1 MFHFFHNRKKET
13 KRIYLYYKHFLLN
26 WETEMANY
34 ISEDQIEKAIIEV
47 FTHNLGYRHINCL
60 ESDTTGRQAET
71 DVVIKP
77 LLRRKLADLNK
88 GLPESAID
96 EAFEQ
101 LCQTRLDKSE
111 FEANKEIAGLIKNG
125 IQLEIN
131 NSNGR
136 KETVN
141 VKVVDFN
148 EPTKNDYLVVSQ
160 LWIHACC
167 QRGLDRC

>member
-1 MFHFFHNRKKET
+1 
-13 KRIYLYYKHFLLN
+13 
-26 WETEMANY
+26 MANY

-77 LLRRKLADLNK
+77 LLRRKLVDLNK

-131 NSNGR
+131 NANGR
-136 KETVN
+136 KETLN